1 MAKARLD
8 RDALAVKEKQA
19 RQTPRGPLYF
29 GLRAI
34 SAIFQGSIMNNGE
47 RDLSKVVIPN
57 GLIKEMMD
65 NPVGIRAIDSFMYSL
80 IEKIIEDDISVI
92 RNYTAQG
99 LETHCDI
106 EMFMALHQMI
116 EELKAMSTPTHKD
129 GPDCPVYHKLNQL
142 TLVQDTLIA
151 KWTMEGKFP
160 SYAEIFSFRANAL
173 NKERTL
179 N

>member
-1 MAKARLD
+1 
-8 RDALAVKEKQA
+8 
-19 RQTPRGPLYF
+19 
-29 GLRAI
+29 
-34 SAIFQGSIMNNGE
+34 MNNGK

-65 NPVGIRAIDSFMYSL
+65 NPVGIHAINSFLHSL
-80 IEKIIEDDISVI
+80 IEKIIEDDFSVI
-92 RNYTAQG
+92 KNYNAQG

-106 EMFMALHQMI
+106 EMFMVLHQMI
-116 EELKAMSTPTHKD
+116 EELKTMSTPTHKD
-129 GPDCPVYHKLNQL
+129 GPDCPVCHKLNQL
-142 TLVQDTLIA
+142 TFVQETLIA

-160 SYAEIFSFRANAL
+160 SYVEIFSFRTNAL